1 MTNTTNEILNKLSS
15 MILLQMYVSQATEI
29 KTGSIEAKYL
39 KDNMSLIDTT
49 QRIQDSQLSI
59 TSFSDLLQISTPLI
73 VNQKVR
79 KTLYRCLSLSE
90 TSKSPGLVTR
100 H

>member
-39 KDNMSLIDTT
+39 KENMSLIDTS
-49 QRIQDSQLSI
+49 QRIQDSQFSI

-79 KTLYRCLSLSE
+79 KTLYL
-90 TSKSPGLVTR
+90 
-100 H
+100 